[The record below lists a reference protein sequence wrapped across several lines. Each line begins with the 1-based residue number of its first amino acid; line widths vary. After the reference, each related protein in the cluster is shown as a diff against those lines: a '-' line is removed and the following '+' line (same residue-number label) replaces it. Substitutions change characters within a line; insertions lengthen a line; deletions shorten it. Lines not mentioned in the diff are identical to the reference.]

1 MSYILK
7 QDAETMLELMNK
19 FPDHDAFLLSID
31 STSGIGSTITLTIDV
46 IVNDVAGKFTM
57 EVTGSEAW

>member
-7 QDAETMLELMNK
+7 QDAKAMLELMNK
-19 FPDHDAFLLSID
+19 FPEHDAFLLNVDNS
-31 STSGIGSTITLTIDV
+31 SGIGSTITLTIDV